1 MQSAST
7 NKSAKDTANSAEL
20 KVWPFVCVCV
30 CVCVSVRAFI

>member
-20 KVWPFVCVCV
+20 KVWHFVCVCV
-30 CVCVSVRAFI
+30 CVRARIYLRD